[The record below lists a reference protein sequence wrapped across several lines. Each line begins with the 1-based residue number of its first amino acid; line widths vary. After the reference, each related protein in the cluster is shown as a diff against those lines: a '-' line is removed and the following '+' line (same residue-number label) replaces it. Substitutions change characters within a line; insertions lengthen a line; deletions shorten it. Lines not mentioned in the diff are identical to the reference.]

1 MFLED
6 EMPEV
11 TSDVTPEEVVAPET
25 EATEEV
31 VAPETEAPAVD
42 EEVAA

>member
-11 TSDVTPEEVVAPET
+11 ASDVTPEVSAPET

-31 VAPETEAPAVD
+31 VTPETEAPAAD
-42 EEVAA
+42 EEVVA